1 MLRFDELGVLTQIA
15 LTVAIALGGASLT
28 RSVTTELNQ
37 TVGTVWPFS
46 LAHCYGPATPGCE
59 PQERRSAGEWAEWT
73 GSRRGGR
80 P

>member
-37 TVGTVWPFS
+37 TVGTVWPFN
-46 LAHCYGPATPGCE
+46 LTHCYGPASPGCGACDG
-59 PQERRSAGEWAEWT
+59 RSNDHWAT
-73 GSRRGGR
+73 